1 MVSNSNMWRTVLVLV
16 LPIIAISILSVTMSL
31 AFGQTGSN
39 QLSQTAGQTYVLRRV
54 AIWDLF
60 YRGMVAAFVVGALVQ
75 GSVVYVSWRYRE
87 SNKKTHPTRGPI
99 EDGT

>member
-1 MVSNSNMWRTVLVLV
+1 MVPNSNVWRTVVIML
-16 LPIIAISILSVTMSL
+16 LPILAISILSVTLSL
-31 AFGQTGSN
+31 AFGQTTTPTQN
-39 QLSQTAGQTYVLRRV
+39 YVLRRV

-87 SNKKTHPTRGPI
+87 SNKKTHPTRGP
-99 EDGT
+99 EEGGT